1 MNLNVIGGALGIAVL
16 AAIFVYG
23 QHEPAKT
30 EPVPAVVIKPAPAPA
45 PAPVTKAP
53 APVVKQTLPS
63 KAPLPAPAP
72 DKNVIYHRV
81 EHGGAQ
87 GAEVPCKAVK
97 LFAEG
102 KSPAELAAF
111 AKQYGVTV
119 ESLARYYVC
128 D

>member
-1 MNLNVIGGALGIAVL
+1 MNLNVIGGALGLAAL

-23 QHEPAKT
+23 RHEPVKT
-30 EPVPAVVIKPAPAPA
+30 QPVPAVVVIKPAPAPA
-45 PAPVTKAP
+45 PVT

-63 KAPLPAPAP
+63 KVPLPTPAP
-72 DKNVIYHRV
+72 SRDVIVYHRV

-87 GAEVPCKAVK
+87 GAVVPCKSVK

>member
-1 MNLNVIGGALGIAVL
+1 MNLNVIGGALGMAAL

-23 QHEPAKT
+23 RHEPVKT
-30 EPVPAVVIKPAPAPA
+30 ETPAVVIKPAPA

-53 APVVKQTLPS
+53 APVVKQAPPS
-63 KAPLPAPAP
+63 KVPLPTPAPAP